1 MPYKNEHSARLHSPA
16 FVYSKFRRQN
26 NKFGKGIHA
35 IWGIGKGVVEL
46 QAIRFDS
53 KLFTAE
59 KAKLWLKRKGYAT
72 KLIKF
77 EPAIRTNPLQV
88 GKHQVTWD
96 EEKKRWVVLKEKRNP
111 VHTKP
116 SVRWW
121 IGLTEDF
128 RNWDIFG
135 THLDPHHHKM
145 FKNYMWFMGPY
156 ASKQEAEIV
165 KKTEG
170 LKNPPKTMIPQ
181 EGDIVLFGKK
191 KVMMIERRGSRFIF
205 QDEYGGKHTL
215 TFLQMMKT
223 GFKIIDKG

>member
-16 FVYSKFRRQN
+16 FAYSKFRRQN

-53 KLFTAE
+53 KLFTPA
-59 KAKLWLKRKGYAT
+59 KAKLWLKRKGYAI
-72 KLIKF
+72 KVIKF
-77 EPAIRTNPLQV
+77 EPVSKTNPLQV

-96 EEKKRWVVLKEKRNP
+96 EEKKRWVVLPKKNP
-111 VHTKP
+111 IHTKP
-116 SVRWW
+116 SDQWW
-121 IGLTEDF
+121 IGLTKDF
-128 RNWDIFG
+128 RNWDIFS
-135 THLDPHHHKM
+135 THLDPHHSRKYQ
-145 FKNYMWFMGPY
+145 NYIWFMGPY

-170 LKNPPKTMIPQ
+170 LKNPPRNMIPQ

-191 KVMMIERRGSRFIF
+191 KVMMIGKYGPKFIF
-205 QDEYGGKHTL
+205 QDAYGNEERL
-215 TFLQMMKT
+215 TFAQMMRI
-223 GFKIIDKG
+223 GFRIIDKG